1 MKKLIQICMLG
12 ILMLSIM
19 QFRTAAQEHKETK
32 KAPPKTSAMHHTSQ
46 GAMPY
51 EATYSSKFVMGDP
64 KFARMIMDLWKDWD
78 NNTLNKN
85 AHLFADTV
93 TMYFSDGTMAKGKDS
108 VMAGAQQY
116 RDKMAEVKST
126 VHAWMSTHSTDKN
139 ENWVTIWGTE
149 EDTWKDGKKTTTA
162 FNEVWRFNKAGKVDL
177 MRQFEAKAPPMK

>member
-12 ILMLSIM
+12 ILMLSILS
-19 QFRTAAQEHKETK
+19 FNRVAAQDQKETK
-32 KAPPKTSAMHHTSQ
+32 KAPPKITQHATQ

-64 KFARMIMDLWKDWD
+64 KYARMVMDLWKDWD
-78 NNTLNKN
+78 NNTLDKS

-93 TMYFSDGTMAKGKDS
+93 VMYFSDGTMAKGKDS
-108 VMAGAQQY
+108 VMTGAHQY
-116 RDKMAEVKST
+116 RDKMSAVQST
-126 VHAWMSTHSTDKN
+126 VHAWMSTRSTDKN

-149 EDTWKDGKKTTTA
+149 EDTWKDGKKTTVS

-177 MRQFEAKAPPMK
+177 MRQFEAKPPPMP